1 MSLHCSS
8 TLSQLV
14 EESGCSLEHPK
25 AAVFRGHVLAGEW
38 EEVSSWQA
46 TCEDWGVLAY
56 CFSHTHNTISIMYHS
71 PP

>member
-8 TLSQLV
+8 TLTQLV
-14 EESGCSLEHPK
+14 EESGCALEHPK

-46 TCEDWGVLAY
+46 SDRLGC
-56 CFSHTHNTISIMYHS
+56 
-71 PP
+71 